1 MKTSEKFL
9 RCCIL
14 GTIGG
19 VLMAVGD
26 WLLDCAFESVNET
39 RENRQYEI
47 QRFLFLD
54 VQKPDEK
61 GSGREIRQ
69 GICR

>member
-19 VLMAVGD
+19 ILMAVGD
-26 WLLDCAFESVNET
+26 WLPDCAF
-39 RENRQYEI
+39 
-47 QRFLFLD
+47 
-54 VQKPDEK
+54 
-61 GSGREIRQ
+61 
-69 GICR
+69 